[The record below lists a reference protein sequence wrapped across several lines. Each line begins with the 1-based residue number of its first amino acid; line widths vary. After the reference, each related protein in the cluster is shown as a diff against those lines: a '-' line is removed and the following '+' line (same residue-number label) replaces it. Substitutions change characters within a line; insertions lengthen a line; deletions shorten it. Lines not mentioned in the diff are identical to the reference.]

1 MLYRWRVRPH
11 VVPVENPYVCRFIQ
25 SYTSPS
31 RRVPVESPYVCRFI
45 QSYTPPSR
53 PVAQSRP
60 LDLLPSS
67 LAPHDTRRAPR
78 RRELTGRTIDSLLLS
93 DCPRRQFVHAHRT
106 TTRRSV
112 TDRPAGT
119 RHGAPHEGI
128 PAPAFCGVIAAC
140 AGLSGP
146 SACPTPRHRASP
158 PARRPES
165 VVGTRAAASARSGA
179 LACPP
184 SGRTRQRRLLVLRS
198 ALRFYLGA

>member
-1 MLYRWRVRPH
+1 MCTHPSVPALGPHLTRMLYQWRVRPH
-11 VVPVENPYVCRFIQ
+11 VVPVESPYVCHFIQ

-31 RRVPVESPYVCRFI
+31 RPV
-45 QSYTPPSR
+45 PSR
-53 PVAQSRP
+53 NA
-60 LDLLPSS
+60 DLFDPLPSS

-128 PAPAFCGVIAAC
+128 PAHAFCGVIAAC

-146 SACPTPRHRASP
+146 SACSTPCRRASP

-165 VVGTRAAASARSGA
+165 VVGTRAAASARSE
-179 LACPP
+179 
-184 SGRTRQRRLLVLRS
+184 RTFVANMNPDPTAPWGSDHPR
-198 ALRFYLGA
+198 